1 MFSLLEMPLKR
12 TESFKSIG
20 LLISVKII
28 LLLMGRTLNLVD
40 EATLQFANEVFR
52 EETRN
57 LLFPQPDPF

>member
-28 LLLMGRTLNLVD
+28 LLLMGRTLGLVD

>member
-1 MFSLLEMPLKR
+1 MFSLLGMPLKR
-12 TESFKSIG
+12 TESFNSIG

-28 LLLMGRTLNLVD
+28 LLLMGRTLGLVD